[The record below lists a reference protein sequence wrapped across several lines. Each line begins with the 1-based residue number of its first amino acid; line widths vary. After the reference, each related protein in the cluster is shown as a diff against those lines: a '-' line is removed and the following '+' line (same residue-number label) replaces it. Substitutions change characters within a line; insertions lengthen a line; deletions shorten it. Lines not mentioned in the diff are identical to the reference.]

1 MNKTNKQP
9 KFSYRPS
16 LFEWVL
22 VVWIVS
28 MLVSSLAVGQV
39 KQLSYSDF
47 LAEVDRNTVQQVTVF
62 EKRIEGTLSTEKGE
76 RRFLTNRIEDPNL
89 VNFLVQKHIKFGAAS
104 ESWVDALFGWLA
116 LVFVFMLL
124 LSAFTYKYQK
134 EGAGGGLP
142 GFTAIEKNRARVYVE
157 KNIATTFADVAGADE
172 AKEELAEVITFLK
185 EPQAYA
191 RLGGRLP
198 KGILLVG
205 PPGTGKT
212 LLARAVAGEAG
223 VPFFSISG
231 SEFVELF
238 VGVGAARVRDLF
250 TQARQK
256 APCIIFIDELDAL
269 GRSRAPGTFV
279 GTHDEKEQTLN
290 QLLVELDGFDT
301 STGVVLLAATNRPEI
316 LDEALL
322 RAGRFDRQIA
332 IDRPDKKGR
341 EEILTVH
348 LRKVVVAPGLDI
360 ERLAALTPGCTG
372 ADLANLVNEATLLAT
387 RRKAA
392 AVESV
397 DFDNALERMVAGLER
412 RNRLL
417 TPKDRKTVAYHEM
430 GHALVAIN
438 LGSTEEVQKV
448 SIIPR
453 GVSALGY
460 TVQRPSEERF
470 LLNKTEL
477 LNKLAALMGGRA
489 AEMLVFGE
497 CTTGAADDLQ
507 KATALAKAMVT
518 RYGMDKQI
526 GLMTTADE
534 QPKFLAIPGME
545 GSVASPETMREVD
558 CAVRDMLREGL
569 DRATLVLTQHR
580 DWLERAAR
588 QLLHDETLMLDQIM
602 LCKEER
608 KLPII
613 VEHTP
618 VG

>member
-212 LLARAVAGEAG
+212 LLALAVAGEAG